1 MRYSPDIKNQ
11 VRRAYLLKSPCQ
23 PHSHKF
29 LQRIDKNRNRRF
41 IFDEFGSLL
50 EYSIAKDAAYCLY
63 CYLFYLG
70 VSKIEYRYILNASIV
85 CLCYLLMQGLAFRG
99 NDESEE
105 SLNQGNFIQLLKVL
119 ASCNEEINNVV
130 LKNALENLK
139 LIAPSIQKDII
150 NACAVEI
157 TNAIIRDL
165 GDDLF
170 SILVDECQD
179 ISVKAQMGVV
189 IRYINKFGCVV
200 KRFLGIVHV
209 NDTSASSLKKAIE
222 SLFSTHGLSVSSLRG
237 QGYDGA
243 SDMKGNL
250 IGLKS
255 LILRENSSAYYVH
268 CFAHQ
273 LQLTLVAIAKKHSSI
288 SIFLK
293 TVAHLCNIVG
303 GSCKRRD
310 MLREKQREKV
320 VEGIRIGEIAI
331 RQGLNQEMTIKR
343 PGDTCWSSHYSTLIN
358 LIYLFS
364 SLIDVLEYIGEN
376 GNDDLERGEAIE
388 LLDIMSR
395 FEFIFVLFLMRKF
408 LEITHDL
415 SQALQSKDQNI
426 VNAMQLVKVSKYH
439 LQVVRDD
446 GWKSLLLEVV
456 QFCGKHDIVVL
467 EMDDL
472 YTMRGRSRRRTEKM
486 TNLHFYPIR
495 KHIVFPLVYTLIK
508 LSLLLPVAITTVEMT
523 FSAMHIIKDRLRN
536 KMRDDLLND
545 CLVTYIERDVFVNI
559 DNDDIMNRFQVMKNR
574 RVIL

>member
-1 MRYSPDIKNQ
+1 
-11 VRRAYLLKSPCQ
+11 
-23 PHSHKF
+23 
-29 LQRIDKNRNRRF
+29 
-41 IFDEFGSLL
+41 
-50 EYSIAKDAAYCLY
+50 
-63 CYLFYLG
+63 
-70 VSKIEYRYILNASIV
+70 
-85 CLCYLLMQGLAFRG
+85 MQGLAFRG

-189 IRYINKFGCVV
+189 IRYINKFG
-200 KRFLGIVHV
+200 
-209 NDTSASSLKKAIE
+209 
-222 SLFSTHGLSVSSLRG
+222 HGLSVSSLRG

-472 YTMRGRSRRRTEKM
+472 YTMRTMRGRSRRRTEKM
-486 TNLHFYPIR
+486 TNLHFYR
-495 KHIVFPLVYTLIK
+495 
-508 LSLLLPVAITTVEMT
+508 
-523 FSAMHIIKDRLRN
+523 
-536 KMRDDLLND
+536 
-545 CLVTYIERDVFVNI
+545 IELFYSVI
-559 DNDDIMNRFQVMKNR
+559 DM
-574 RVIL
+574 